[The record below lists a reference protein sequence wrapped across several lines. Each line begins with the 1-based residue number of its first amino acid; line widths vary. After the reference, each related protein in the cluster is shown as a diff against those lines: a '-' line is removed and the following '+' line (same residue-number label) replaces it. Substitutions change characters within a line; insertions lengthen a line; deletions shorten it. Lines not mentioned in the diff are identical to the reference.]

1 MQEEFFFSKLNPNKP
16 PEVPWTVYY
25 WRFANNARKKDR
37 LSYYESWEEMVR
49 FVNMWYPNIRWKSA
63 SFIIRSVFSS
73 SDLSITPNPK
83 DYIPFFESSKIYRVL
98 KRYFKIHEISR
109 RELEEIMEMDEF
121 RRQVALA
128 KFKLNRAK
136 FT

>member
-1 MQEEFFFSKLNPNKP
+1 
-16 PEVPWTVYY
+16 
-25 WRFANNARKKDR
+25 
-37 LSYYESWEEMVR
+37 
-49 FVNMWYPNIRWKSA
+49 MWYPNVRWIQSYQT
-63 SFIIRSVFSS
+63 SFTFRSSSFSS

-83 DYIPFFESSKIYRVL
+83 DYIPFNESSKIYRVL
-98 KRYFKIHEISR
+98 KRYFKIHDISR

-128 KFKLNRAK
+128 KFKLNRPK